1 MSETRELI
9 LQSPKYGRFVVL
21 YDAED
26 EELISANRWS
36 LRIDQKPEGR
46 RRDKKNGKIKKI
58 RYYAQTQIPHPDGGW
73 VKVKPCARDIERGY
87 TKEGRRRRRKVVSL
101 HHMIMKPD
109 VGMVV
114 DHINGNG
121 LDNRRCNLRVCTP
134 AQNAMN
140 AKPFVN
146 NKSGYKGV
154 NHSNARGDLMK
165 PWKAF
170 CSRGFGNGDD
180 YIGMFATKEIAAY
193 ARDLVAAESHGE
205 FAYINFPEGAPEE
218 VKLAYLQDQEEKAER
233 IRNIE
238 INKRKKEEAKERA
251 RIRKQNKV
259 SKYLGVAQDGSG
271 RKDRA
276 HPWRAACCKNGKQV
290 RIGTFETEIEAA
302 RAYNEFV
309 INELGGVDSW
319 GHAKV
324 LNIIDD

>member
-1 MSETRELI
+1 METKELLI
-9 LQSPKYGRFVVL
+9 ESPKHGSFVVL

-26 EELISANRWS
+26 EELISAHRWV

-46 RRDKKNGKIKKI
+46 RRAKKNGKLRKI
-58 RYYAQTQIPHPDGGW
+58 RYYVTTQIPHPDGGW
-73 VKVKPCARDIERGY
+73 VKVKPSARDIEKGY
-87 TKEGRRRRRKVVSL
+87 TKEGRRRRRKGESI
-101 HHMIMKPD
+101 HRMIMKPAA
-109 VGMVV
+109 GMVV

-121 LDNRRCNLRVCTP
+121 LDNRRCNLRVCTH
-134 AQNAMN
+134 AENLMN
-140 AKPFVN
+140 AEPFVN

-154 NHSNARGDLMK
+154 RYNNPRHDTSK
-165 PWKAF
+165 PWMAY

-180 YIGMFATKEIAAY
+180 YIGMFTTKEIAAY
-193 ARDLVAAESHGE
+193 ARDLDAAEKHGE
-205 FAYINFPEGAPEE
+205 FAYINFPDGPPEE

-251 RIRKQNKV
+251 RIRKQNKL
-259 SKYLGVAQDGSG
+259 SKYIGVAQDGSG

-290 RIGTFETEIEAA
+290 RIGTYETEVAAA

-309 INELGGVDSW
+309 VNVLGGIDSH
-319 GHAKV
+319 GNAKK
-324 LNIIDD
+324 LNFPDE